1 MLSLAA
7 PLWLLGLALLPVLR
21 WLHRGGR
28 HRAVLPVSHLGLWRG
43 AAAHSPAAGEK
54 QPPDPAWRRRA
65 LLAALLLVALAEPRQ
80 VPPQQAVTLWLD
92 DSLSMFAR
100 EAQGTRLELALV
112 QAAALLAQTPG
123 AEIEL
128 RALGDPWVRL
138 ATPDAAA
145 LQALQAR
152 RAAAAATEPTAP
164 PAALL
169 GAQRQ
174 HWLLS
179 DGAHPALWHWPAGR
193 RPDRIVQVGSLTR
206 NVGLAQ
212 LSARRSPD
220 DPTRLELLVML
231 SNGGNAAETR
241 ELLIATG
248 STGSTGAERSSHRLA
263 AGASALLTLQV
274 AAADRVRATLQPAD
288 ALPADDEL
296 VLDVTPLHRQRVV
309 VDAGCPA
316 VLRAAVASHPA
327 LVTAA
332 ADAADAA
339 GAVAALDCGAGIA
352 RPDLATLRVS
362 AGAPSRWPPGPALW
376 SAALSGS
383 QRAWLEPGR
392 LPLAA
397 TLQAQP
403 GDQVLLAVGGEPA
416 IVGRAGARP
425 LIETSVDFAAL
436 AAERGAQTPLLVNL
450 VFERLLGGPLL
461 GRTAAAG
468 RGPAASWVVP
478 APGGAASA
486 AATAGAGP
494 GVVAP
499 PDATAYPRPLVDQTR
514 WVLLLAVAALLWEV
528 VALARQWLRVGRPA
542 PAGTA

>member
-138 ATPDAAA
+138 AAPDAAA
-145 LQALQAR
+145 LQALQAQ

-248 STGSTGAERSSHRLA
+248 STGSTGAQRSSHRLA

-332 ADAADAA
+332 ADAA

-383 QRAWLEPGR
+383 QRARLEPGR

-403 GDQVLLAVGGEPA
+403 GDQVLLAVGGEPV
-416 IVGRAGARP
+416 IVGRAGWGRVGRGHGGCRPRCCCTARCDGLP
-425 LIETSVDFAAL
+425 ATA
-436 AAERGAQTPLLVNL
+436 
-450 VFERLLGGPLL
+450 
-461 GRTAAAG
+461 GRPDPVGVAAG
-468 RGPAASWVVP
+468 RC
-478 APGGAASA
+478 SA
-486 AATAGAGP
+486 AVGSCRAGPPVAARRSAGAGRHRMRPPRRLDGPSRSALDNGAPVRPP
-494 GVVAP
+494 GHLQALIRQGAARRVVP
-499 PDATAYPRPLVDQTR
+499 
-514 WVLLLAVAALLWEV
+514 
-528 VALARQWLRVGRPA
+528 
-542 PAGTA
+542 